1 MDRERWRKIER
12 LYHLAMEHEPA
23 QRNRFLA
30 EACQGDAELCGE
42 VESLFAQSGA
52 TDTRIDRT
60 AWGVVAEQPE
70 TPTDLTPGARLGPY
84 QILGPLGEGG
94 MGTVYRGLDT
104 RLGRVV
110 AIKFS
115 AEQFSKRFEREAR
128 AISALN
134 HPHICTLYD
143 VGPNYMVTELVEGET
158 LRDWLKRAPGV
169 ERSLEIAKQ
178 VLEALRAAHN
188 AGIIHRD
195 LKPANIMVRFDGYV
209 KVLDFGLAKRMP
221 ASGALQ
227 TEDTETNLSVPGQI
241 LGTVAY
247 MSPEQIQGQE
257 VDRRSDL
264 FAFGIVLHEMLTGE
278 HPWRRRSAVDTLH
291 AILHDAPPAMNAASP
306 MLAQL
311 TPIVRKLLSK
321 NPAERYPF
329 AEAVLDALASP
340 SMSSSA
346 AAAANAKPLT
356 SIAVLPFVFLN
367 EVEERKALSL
377 GFADALITMLGSLE
391 DFAVLPTSAILNYAA
406 GTEPAQ
412 TCRNLGVR
420 HVLQGNVQ
428 KLGAHW
434 RVSMQLFDGM
444 TQTVAY
450 SEKHDFVRENVFEV
464 QDEIGRRVV
473 ESLQTRFPRTMP
485 KSRDRYSSDPEAFE
499 EFMAGL
505 RESYV
510 DREETLRSADR
521 HLSKAVERD
530 PEFAL
535 AHAWL
540 SQVSMQIHFNYDA
553 QRTWL
558 EKAEHHCHRALALDP
573 GLPEGH
579 WARSA
584 ILWSPAKNFQ
594 HAEAIAALEQVLAAR
609 PNFDRAHNRMASICW
624 HIGRFHEA
632 RMAHEQAMRSNPK
645 NRTYNLEFIYLYS
658 GDFSRAEDAAQAWL
672 REAPG
677 NWSACAYGP
686 QPPLMTGDLNLAERR
701 LEAGLKLYPD
711 DPLLLSLQGTLH
723 CRRKETRPAIECVR
737 KAIDLP
743 ITLGHAHH
751 TYYQVASVYAVLGE
765 TEKAMAWLERSVE
778 TGNPCWPFFKLDPHL
793 ENLRAEP
800 RFQRLVAALEREYTA
815 LQISRL

>member
-1 MDRERWRKIER
+1 MP
-12 LYHLAMEHEPA
+12 LSV
-23 QRNRFLA
+23 
-30 EACQGDAELCGE
+30 GDC
-42 VESLFAQSGA
+42 
-52 TDTRIDRT
+52 
-60 AWGVVAEQPE
+60 
-70 TPTDLTPGARLGPY
+70 LGPY
-84 QILGPLGEGG
+84 EILASIGAGG
-94 MGTVYRGLDT
+94 MGEVYKARDT
-104 RLGRVV
+104 RLGRIV
-110 AIKFS
+110 AIKLSKDEFS
-115 AEQFSKRFEREAR
+115 ERFSREAR
-128 AISALN
+128 SIAALN
-134 HPHICTLYD
+134 HPNICTLYD

-158 LRDWLKRAPGV
+158 LRDWLKRAPAV

-178 VLEALRAAHN
+178 MLEALRAAHD

-195 LKPANIMVRFDGYV
+195 LKPTNIMVRSDGYV

-221 ASGALQ
+221 ATGVLQ
-227 TEDTETNLSVPGQI
+227 NEDTVTNLSVPGQI

-257 VDRRSDL
+257 VDQRSDL

-278 HPWRRRSAVDTLH
+278 HPWRRRSGVDTLH
-291 AILHDAPPAMNAASP
+291 AILYDDPPAMDAASP
-306 MLAQL
+306 LRAQL
-311 TPIVRKLLSK
+311 APIVQKLLSK

-329 AEAVLDALASP
+329 AEAVLDALPSP
-340 SMSSSA
+340 TTSGSA
-346 AAAANAKPLT
+346 AAVAKGKPLT
-356 SIAVLPFVFLN
+356 SIAILPFVFLN

-428 KLGAHW
+428 KLGTHW

-473 ESLQTRFPRTMP
+473 ESLQTRFPRTVP
-485 KSRDRYSSDPEAFE
+485 KSRDRYSSDPEAFD

-505 RESYV
+505 RESYS
-510 DREETLRSADR
+510 DQEQTLRSADR

-540 SQVSMQIHFNYDA
+540 SQVSMQIHFNFGA
-553 QRTWL
+553 QRAWV
-558 EKAEHHCHRALALDP
+558 EKAEHHCHQALTLDP

-584 ILWSPAKNFQ
+584 ILWSSAKNFQ
-594 HAEAIAALEQVLAAR
+594 HAEAIAALQQVLAAR
-609 PNFDRAHNRMASICW
+609 PNFDRAHNRMAAICW
-624 HIGRFHEA
+624 HIGRFDEA
-632 RMAHEQAMRSNPK
+632 HMAHKQAMRSNPK

-658 GDFSRAEDAAQAWL
+658 GDFARAEEAAQAWL

-677 NWSACAYGP
+677 NWAACYFCLL
-686 QPPLMTGDLNLAERR
+686 PPLMIGDLNLAEQR
-701 LEAGLKLYPD
+701 LTAGLRLCPN
-711 DPLLLSLQGTLH
+711 DPFFLSLQGILH
-723 CRRKETRPAIECVR
+723 ARRKETGAALECVR
-737 KAIDLP
+737 KALDLP

-751 TYYQVASVYAVLGE
+751 AYYQVASVYAVLGE
-765 TEKAMAWLERSVE
+765 TEKAMAWLERSVD

-793 ENLRAEP
+793 ENLRPEP
-800 RFQRLVAALEREYTA
+800 RFQRLVAGLEREYTA
-815 LQISRL
+815 LKISRP

>member
-1 MDRERWRKIER
+1 MDPERWRKIEQ
-12 LYHLAMEHEPA
+12 LYHLALEQEPA

-30 EACQGDAELCGE
+30 EACQGDAELRGE
-42 VESLFAQSGA
+42 VESLLAQSGSTELLA
-52 TDTRIDRT
+52 DQT
-60 AWGVVAEQPE
+60 AWAEASAA
-70 TPTDLTPGARLGPY
+70 TSTVLTPGARLGPY

-94 MGTVYRGLDT
+94 MGKVYRGLDT
-104 RLGRVV
+104 RLGRAV
-110 AIKFS
+110 AIKIS
-115 AEQFSKRFEREAR
+115 AEQFSKRFEHEAR

-158 LRDWLKRAPGV
+158 LRDYLKKPPSK
-169 ERSLEIAKQ
+169 ERTLEIARQ
-178 VLEALRAAHN
+178 VLEALRAAHD

-195 LKPANIMVRFDGYV
+195 LKPANIMVRSDGYV

-221 ASGALQ
+221 ASGVLQ
-227 TEDTETNLSVPGQI
+227 TEDTITNLSVPGQI

-257 VDRRSDL
+257 VDQRSDL
-264 FAFGIVLHEMLTGE
+264 FAFGIVLYEMLTGE
-278 HPWRRRSAVDTLH
+278 HPWRCRSAVDTLH
-291 AILHDAPPAMNAASP
+291 GILHDAPPAMDAASA
-306 MLAQL
+306 LVAQL
-311 TPIVRKLLSK
+311 APIVHKLLAK

-329 AEAVLDALASP
+329 ADAVLDALASHP
-340 SMSSSA
+340 MSGSA
-346 AAAANAKPLT
+346 AAVANAKPLT
-356 SIAVLPFVFLN
+356 SIAVLPFVFLS
-367 EVEERKALSL
+367 EVEERQALSL

-412 TCRNLGVR
+412 ACRNLGVR

-473 ESLQTRFPRTMP
+473 ESLQTRFPRTVP

-505 RESYV
+505 RESYS
-510 DREETLRSADR
+510 DREETLRSAEQ
-521 HLSKAVERD
+521 HLSNAVERD

-540 SQVSMQIHFNYDA
+540 SQVSMQISYYFDA

-609 PNFDRAHNRMASICW
+609 PNFDRAHNRMAAICL

-632 RMAHEQAMRSNPK
+632 RLAHEQAMRSNPK
-645 NRTYNLEFIYLYS
+645 NRTYNLEYIYLYS
-658 GDFSRAEDAAQAWL
+658 GDFARAEEAAQAWL
-672 REAPG
+672 REATG
-677 NWSACAYGP
+677 NRNAFAFAP
-686 QPPLMTGDLNLAERR
+686 QPPLMTGDLNLAEQR
-701 LEAGLKLYPD
+701 LAAGLKLYPD
-711 DPLLLSLQGTLH
+711 EPLLISLQGMLH
-723 CRRKETRPAIECVR
+723 ARRNERGPALECVR
-737 KAIDLP
+737 KALDLP
-743 ITLGHAHH
+743 LTFGHAHH
-751 TYYQVASVYAVLGE
+751 TYHQVACVYAVLGE

-778 TGNPCWPFFKLDPHL
+778 TGNPCWPFFKIDPHL
-793 ENLRAEP
+793 ENLRQEP
-800 RFQRLVAALEREYTA
+800 RLQRLIAALEREFTA
-815 LQISRL
+815 LKIQRL